1 MVQVTAAG
9 SDFVIPIPVVAKGS
23 NVVTWSDFKFEQ
35 GQKFHIDATL
45 FSVLSVKVTAS
56 TPTDAAT
63 STVNGMLNAV
73 PVTFSTRALAKP
85 VEHKRSVLMPL
96 LVQQFTGKK
105 VTVPVSALG
114 AANTIMLTSLLSY
127 ASHAI
132 SPRPLLADAVSVC
145 WCV

>member
-1 MVQVTAAG
+1 MQVTAAA
-9 SDFVIPIPVVAKGS
+9 SDFIIPIPVVATGS
-23 NVVTWSDFKFEQ
+23 NVVTWEDFKFEQ
-35 GQKFHIDATL
+35 GQKFYIDATL